1 MKKTDGMLPEWIA
14 KQASLGPNISVEGK
28 QTERNSFWYLLT
40 LCCPLIFERYAIV
53 LHPFWI
59 NRNLKKSPNLE
70 HPKNAHNKS
79 FERIS
84 WPDFFTMYSYP
95 FDLQSANRNME
106 LIRKRIIK
114 TGWPEDIRYPNE
126 GNCESCELEYILEHI
141 KDIYGDIFINL
152 YYCQL
157 KTQNWEKEII
167 YQGHLTEF
175 NLLPSEKEVLDNPTA
190 IYPDNKSWCIVS
202 DYDLPF
208 TYIGGSKMLI
218 DRITQ
223 NSPFDI
229 YPIEPIFKAKN
240 V

>member
-1 MKKTDGMLPEWIA
+1 M
-14 KQASLGPNISVEGK
+14 
-28 QTERNSFWYLLT
+28 
-40 LCCPLIFERYAIV
+40 
-53 LHPFWI
+53 
-59 NRNLKKSPNLE
+59 
-70 HPKNAHNKS
+70 
-79 FERIS
+79 
-84 WPDFFTMYSYP
+84 
-95 FDLQSANRNME
+95 
-106 LIRKRIIK
+106 IRKRIIK

-126 GNCESCELEYILEHI
+126 GNCESFELEYIFKHI
-141 KDIYGDIFINL
+141 KDIHGDILINI

-167 YQGHLTEF
+167 YQAHLTEF

-190 IYPDNKSWCIVS
+190 IYPDDKSWCIVS

-208 TYIGGSKMLI
+208 TYIGGSKTLI